1 MDSQSSDE
9 LSIEAY
15 DYDLPKELIAQH
27 PTRHR
32 TDARLM
38 WIDRAKG
45 SIEHFH
51 VRDLPEL
58 IATGDTLVVNDTK
71 VVAAR
76 LIGLRESTRGR
87 WEGLFLQRNDQGIGE
102 LLSKTRGTMAPG
114 EQIVLRDREGR
125 EELRLTVVQKT
136 EQGSVL
142 FQPPEGIPW
151 EDLLE
156 RCGRVPLPPYI
167 RDGLMVDEDQQR
179 YQTVYARHPGSVA
192 APTAG
197 LHLTPELI
205 QQLREKGGSLAAVTL
220 HVGIGTFRPIQVDRL
235 DQHAMHHEWGTI
247 SEAVARKLQMTR
259 DAGGR
264 VIAVGTTSTRVLE
277 SSMIANQG
285 RWGGWSGQTDLF
297 IRPGFRFQAIDGLL
311 TNFHLPKSSLLVL
324 VSALAGRELILRA
337 YREAIEEKYRFF
349 SYGDC
354 MVIV

>member
-1 MDSQSSDE
+1 
-9 LSIEAY
+9 
-15 DYDLPKELIAQH
+15 
-27 PTRHR
+27 
-32 TDARLM
+32 
-38 WIDRAKG
+38 
-45 SIEHFH
+45 
-51 VRDLPEL
+51 
-58 IATGDTLVVNDTK
+58 
-71 VVAAR
+71 
-76 LIGLRESTRGR
+76 
-87 WEGLFLQRNDQGIGE
+87 
-102 LLSKTRGTMAPG
+102 
-114 EQIVLRDREGR
+114 
-125 EELRLTVVQKT
+125 
-136 EQGSVL
+136 
-142 FQPPEGIPW
+142 
-151 EDLLE
+151 
-156 RCGRVPLPPYI
+156 
-167 RDGLMVDEDQQR
+167 MVDEDQQR

-285 RWGGWSGQTDLF
+285 QWAGWSGQTDLF